1 MSLLGTDVR
10 TAYAILAIWCWRS
23 SGRCWAQYTVRR
35 RQLKYGPSGG
45 LGAGAVS
52 KDYASVPR
60 NKLGSAH
67 PLDSK
72 WQITPYLLYWV
83 SNRIFWGAP
92 SGRCSSRREWE
103 PEAAKRVDAGASHPS
118 PPLTWRIGMTAPVIK
133 RAGAASIQMDIPAS
147 PIKMAP
153 ARSRAPGP
161 SRVFHFKQPDGV
173 VGTHQ
178 ACH

>member
-1 MSLLGTDVR
+1 MYEQPTPYWQSGAGDR
-10 TAYAILAIWCWRS
+10 LA
-23 SGRCWAQYTVRR
+23 GAGALYTVRR

-72 WQITPYLLYWV
+72 WQITSYLLYWV

-118 PPLTWRIGMTAPVIK
+118 PPFDLAHWN
-133 RAGAASIQMDIPAS
+133 D
-147 PIKMAP
+147 
-153 ARSRAPGP
+153 GP
-161 SRVFHFKQPDGV
+161 SY
-173 VGTHQ
+173 
-178 ACH
+178 